1 MGNHILDISDES
13 LELFLEKIFK
23 TYGKDFRKY
32 GKAHLKRRFR
42 HRMTFAKYVGFEE
55 MEEDVIKNESS
66 FNSLFEDLSINVTE
80 LFRDPLFYESLHQFL
95 VQVPE
100 QKPLKIWISA
110 CASGEEA
117 YSILM
122 MMEHFKIPYESILA
136 TDFNPIIVE
145 TASKGIMETTYI
157 KEFLKNLGATNFDL
171 DFYKYFD
178 FKNDKYCLKDEFLK
192 KITFETHNLM
202 DEHDFGAFDLILCRN
217 VLIYFEKE
225 LQNQVISILTDS
237 LEKEGLLC
245 LGSKESLRFMDS
257 YSKYG
262 TIHQNHKIYQKK

>member
-1 MGNHILDISDES
+1 MGNHILEISDES
-13 LELFLEKIFK
+13 LELFLEKIFE

-42 HRMTFAKYVGFEE
+42 HRMAFAKYANFEE
-55 MEEDVIKNESS
+55 MQEDVIKNESS

-95 VQVPE
+95 IQEPDK
-100 QKPLKIWISA
+100 KPLKIWISA

-117 YSILM
+117 YSVLM
-122 MMEHFKIPYESILA
+122 MLEHFDIPYESILA

-145 TASKGIMETTYI
+145 KASKGILETTYI
-157 KEFLKNLGATNFDL
+157 KEFLKNLGATNFNL
-171 DFYKYFD
+171 DFYKFFD
-178 FKNDKYCLKDEFLK
+178 FKNDKYYLKEEFLK

-202 DEHDFGAFDLILCRN
+202 YEHEFGNFDLILCRN
-217 VLIYFEKE
+217 VLIYFEKD
-225 LQNQVISILTDS
+225 LQNQVINNLTMS
-237 LEKEGLLC
+237 LNKEGILC
-245 LGSKESLRFMDS
+245 LGAKESLRFMDS
-257 YSKYG
+257 YPMYR